1 MPEPMNDSD
10 ETIRHVLDH
19 VGRDLDP
26 SILIGGWAT
35 HLRVGGEISHDIDLI
50 VTPSS
55 RYLLDSVVENLTDN
69 SVHQTRK
76 FRGEVEGVHLDIYVP
91 HESQLGARLKLKVEA
106 LAEYVDADIAP
117 PWLLLTIDAHFVT
130 KLAALFDR
138 FRSEK
143 GTKDAR
149 EILALLK
156 EGVDPGSRAS
166 DPGRGDRR
174 PTGGHPRIRRRDVP
188 PHPAARQAVQ
198 GRPEGDDAMASRV
211 DPGGTGVRV
220 SADACS
226 AHAVSTSTGHCA
238 PKSAG
243 GAR

>member
-1 MPEPMNDSD
+1 MPDATDDSD
-10 ETIRHVLDH
+10 EAIRRVLDH

-55 RYLLDSVVENLTDN
+55 RYLLDAVVENLTDN
-69 SVHQTRK
+69 SVHQARK

-106 LAEYVDADIAP
+106 LAEHVDADIAP
-117 PWLLLTIDAHFVT
+117 PWLLLTVEAHFVT

-156 EGVDPGSRAS
+156 GGVDPDLAL
-166 DPGRGDRR
+166 
-174 PTGGHPRIRRRDVP
+174 RIL
-188 PHPAARQAVQ
+188 AEA
-198 GRPEGDDAMASRV
+198 
-211 DPGGTGVRV
+211 
-220 SADACS
+220 
-226 AHAVSTSTGHCA
+226 
-238 PKSAG
+238 SAG
-243 GAR
+243 PTADIPAYVEEMFRVIPSLVKLSKADQKAMVTWRRAWTQAALPYAAPRTLSPRTL

>member
-1 MPEPMNDSD
+1 MRVSSTAPIGSSRPVRRMPEKLDDADGS
-10 ETIRHVLDH
+10 IRRVLDH

-55 RYLLDSVVENLTDN
+55 RYLLDAVVENLTDN
-69 SVHQTRK
+69 SVHQARK
-76 FRGEVEGVHLDIYVP
+76 FRGEVDGVHLDIYVP
-91 HESQLGARLKLKVEA
+91 HGSQLGARLKLKVEA
-106 LAEYVDADIAP
+106 LAEHVDAEIAP
-117 PWLLLTIDAHFVT
+117 PWLLLTVEAHFVT

-156 EGVDPGSRAS
+156 DGVDPTVALLVLAEATAGPPADIPGYVDEMFRLIPQLIKLSKTDQKAMVTWRRAWTQAAL
-166 DPGRGDRR
+166 PYAAPQALG
-174 PTGGHPRIRRRDVP
+174 PR
-188 PHPAARQAVQ
+188 AL
-198 GRPEGDDAMASRV
+198 
-211 DPGGTGVRV
+211 
-220 SADACS
+220 
-226 AHAVSTSTGHCA
+226 
-238 PKSAG
+238 
-243 GAR
+243 

>member
-10 ETIRHVLDH
+10 ETIRGVLGH
-19 VGRDLDP
+19 VGRDLEP

-35 HLRVGGEISHDIDLI
+35 YLRVGGEISHDIDLI

-91 HESQLGARLKLKVEA
+91 HESRLGARLKLKVEA

-149 EILALLK
+149 EVLALLK
-156 EGVDPGSRAS
+156 ESVDPDLALQILAEATAGPPQDIPGYVEEMFRLIPQLVKLSKADQKAMMQWRREWTQAALAYASPQTLSSR
-166 DPGRGDRR
+166 
-174 PTGGHPRIRRRDVP
+174 TL
-188 PHPAARQAVQ
+188 
-198 GRPEGDDAMASRV
+198 
-211 DPGGTGVRV
+211 
-220 SADACS
+220 
-226 AHAVSTSTGHCA
+226 
-238 PKSAG
+238 
-243 GAR
+243 

>member
-1 MPEPMNDSD
+1 MNDSD

-69 SVHQTRK
+69 SVHQARK

-106 LAEYVDADIAP
+106 LAEYVDADTAP

-156 EGVDPGSRAS
+156 EGVDPALALQILAEATDGPPA
-166 DPGRGDRR
+166 DIPGYVDEMFRLIPQLVKLSKTDQKAIMQWRR
-174 PTGGHPRIRRRDVP
+174 EWTQAGLAYAPPQTLAPR
-188 PHPAARQAVQ
+188 
-198 GRPEGDDAMASRV
+198 
-211 DPGGTGVRV
+211 TL
-220 SADACS
+220 
-226 AHAVSTSTGHCA
+226 
-238 PKSAG
+238 
-243 GAR
+243 